1 LLEIRFAGT
10 LASVEQSFSK
20 MKIVKNR
27 LRTAMNDERLHS
39 LLSCTLESVIL
50 DQLDNKE
57 LAEKWS
63 KNKTGRRI

>member
-1 LLEIRFAGT
+1 
-10 LASVEQSFSK
+10 
-20 MKIVKNR
+20 VKNR

-50 DQLDNKE
+50 DRVDNKE